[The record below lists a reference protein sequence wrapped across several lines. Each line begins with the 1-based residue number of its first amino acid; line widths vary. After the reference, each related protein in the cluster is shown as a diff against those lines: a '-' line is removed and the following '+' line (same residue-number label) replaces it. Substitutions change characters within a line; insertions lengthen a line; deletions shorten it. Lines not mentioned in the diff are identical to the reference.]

1 MFSSS
6 LHVRPFVSTDLEAVI
21 GILRINGQL
30 NFPTVDGPKPL
41 IRVNQTPGTFFL
53 VAEANNRIVGVTRGV
68 WDGSRALVHQLSV
81 HPHYQRKGIGTTLM
95 RIIARKFSLE
105 GAPSLS
111 VTATEATRPFYE
123 RLGFSPVDVIF
134 MVAPNIH
141 TVTGEENS
149 DD

>member
-6 LHVRPFVSTDLEAVI
+6 LRIRSFVFTDLEAVI
-21 GILRINGQL
+21 EILRINGQL
-30 NFPTVDGPKPL
+30 NFPSVDGPKPL
-41 IRVNQTPGTFFL
+41 IRVSRTPGAFFL
-53 VAEANNRIVGVTRGV
+53 VAEANNQIVGIARGI

-81 HPHYQRKGIGTTLM
+81 HPDFQRKGIGTTLM
-95 RIIARKFSLE
+95 RVIARMFSQE

-111 VTATEATRPFYE
+111 VTATEATRAFYE
-123 RLGFSPVDVIF
+123 RLGFSPVDVVF

-141 TVTGEENS
+141 TVSGEEIS